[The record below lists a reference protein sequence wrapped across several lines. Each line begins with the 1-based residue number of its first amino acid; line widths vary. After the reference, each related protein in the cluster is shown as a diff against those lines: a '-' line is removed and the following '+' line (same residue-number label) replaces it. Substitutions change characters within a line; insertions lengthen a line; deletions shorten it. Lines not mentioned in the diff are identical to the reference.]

1 VINNLSSMEDRK
13 KPGRGLEEV
22 SHLFFS
28 GRSAR
33 DEEKSHARN
42 RAQAYAEKPRV
53 LPGHVLPSNGVPP
66 AVSRRLYKG
75 SSCWLFCSN
84 HLFAEKSVVA
94 CNLALEFARR
104 GFSVGLIE
112 TTKEMP
118 TVFFLLGSLLPP
130 PTKRESSGPEPGKPQ
145 PVPSKVS
152 PQEPLKLM
160 DVSHGYP
167 GDLRVVFMDQ
177 DVDCAESVTM
187 LNRLRRE
194 TDCLIINVA
203 SDISRLRKMITLVD
217 PFIIVPGTAYPE
229 ELLNSYLLIKQ
240 ISEGY
245 YCSELGHLIVGE
257 QSYARAEAAS
267 SIIGE
272 MACKFLSTKVRFVG
286 MISIEADLPMAILT
300 RTPMLREEPK
310 SVFSQGIRKVADS
323 LTRDNHHLKGNKH
336 VEAN

>member
-1 VINNLSSMEDRK
+1 MEDRK
-13 KPGRGLEEV
+13 KLGRGLEEV

-28 GRSAR
+28 GQSAR
-33 DEEKSHARN
+33 DEEKSHAGN
-42 RAQAYAEKPRV
+42 RGQAHAEQTPF
-53 LPGHVLPSNGVPP
+53 LPGDVLPSKEVPET
-66 AVSRRLYKG
+66 VSGRLPKRG
-75 SSCWLFCSN
+75 SCWLFCSN
-84 HLFAEKSVVA
+84 HLFAEKAVVA

-130 PTKRESSGPEPGKPQ
+130 PRKRENRRPEPGTLQ
-145 PVPSKVS
+145 PTPSKVS
-152 PQEPLKLM
+152 PQEPLELI

-167 GDLRVVFMDQ
+167 GDLRAVFIDQ
-177 DVDCAESVTM
+177 DLDCAESVTM
-187 LNRLRRE
+187 LKKLRRE

-217 PFIIVPGTAYPE
+217 PFIIVPATAYPG
-229 ELLNSYLLIKQ
+229 ELLDSYLLIKQ

-245 YCSELGHLIVGE
+245 YCRELGHLIVGE

-272 MACKFLSTKVRFVG
+272 MARKFLSTNVRFVG
-286 MISIEADLPMAILT
+286 MISIEADLPMALLT
-300 RTPMLREEPK
+300 RTPMLRDAPK
-310 SVFSQGIRKVADS
+310 SMFSQGIRKMADS
-323 LTRDNHHLKGNKH
+323 LIGNNHYLKGNKH
-336 VEAN
+336 VETNQ